1 MKLATARDGS
11 ADGRLMM
18 VSRDLKSM
26 ASAAQIAGTMQS
38 ALEHWDSVLPR
49 LQELYEQLNAG
60 AIASTE
66 YMPQAL
72 LAPLPRAWQWLDA
85 SAFPSHGELM
95 QRAFELPP
103 IPSNPPLM
111 YQGLSHQFLAPTE
124 DVPFSSQADGIDF
137 EGEFGVITA
146 PVAMGTPSAQAAP
159 SIRLAV
165 QVNDWSLR
173 TIAPIEMKTGFGWIQ
188 AKPACSMA
196 PIAVALDELDSHWIQ
211 CRITATLQVE
221 LNGKLFGKVPAS
233 EMQFGFHEL
242 IAHAAR
248 TRSLCAGTIIGSGT
262 ISSRAS
268 RVVGSCCIAEKR
280 AIEMIDYGAPRTD
293 YLRFGDRVAMN
304 AFGGDRQGPLFGT
317 LNQRVVNA
325 KICGAEQRPAPRSN
339 S

>member
-1 MKLATARDGS
+1 
-11 ADGRLMM
+11 
-18 VSRDLKSM
+18 M
-26 ASAAQIAGTMQS
+26 ASAAPIAATLQS
-38 ALEHWDSVLPR
+38 ALEQWDSVLPR

-66 YMPQAL
+66 YIPHAL
-72 LAPLPRAWQWLDA
+72 MAPLPRAWQWLDA

-103 IPSNPPLM
+103 IPSTPPLM
-111 YQGLSHQFLAPTE
+111 YQGLSHQFLGPTE
-124 DVPFSSQADGIDF
+124 DVPFGSQADGIDF
-137 EGEFGVITA
+137 EGEFGVITG
-146 PVAMGTPSAQAAP
+146 PVGMGTPAARAAP

-196 PIAVALDELDSHWIQ
+196 PIAVSLDELDNLWSQ
-211 CRITATLQVE
+211 GRITATLKVE
-221 LNGKLFGKVPAS
+221 LNGKLFGEVPAS
-233 EMQFGFHEL
+233 DMQFGFHEL

-248 TRSLCAGTIIGSGT
+248 TRSLCAGTILGSGT
-262 ISSRAS
+262 ISSHAC

-280 AIEMIDYGAPRTD
+280 AIEMIDRGAPRTD
-293 YLRFGDRVAMN
+293 YLQFGDRVTMN
-304 AFGGDRQGPLFGT
+304 AFGGDHQEPLFGT
-317 LNQRVVNA
+317 LAQQVISA
-325 KICGAEQRPAPRSN
+325 KTCVAEQEPAPKPN